1 MAEQRGGQFAK
12 SLAAVAVPVAATLLG
27 LLVGTIFIVLAG
39 SNPAEAYAA
48 LLQAVAGD
56 PSQIGETLVT
66 AIPLILTGLAVALA
80 FRCGLFNIGVEGQY
94 LVAMVASAWA
104 GYRFALPHVL
114 HVTTALLAGAAAGA
128 AWAAIAGLLKAYR
141 GVNEVITTIMLNY
154 IALYFTHWL
163 VMAPLRDPNAMA
175 PATPP
180 VRASAALAQG
190 LIPESRLHAG
200 LWIALAAALLL
211 WIFLWRTPLGYE
223 IRAVGL
229 SPGAAEYA
237 GIGVERS
244 VALVMALSGALAG
257 LAGGVQTIAITGR
270 FYEQAGFI
278 GYGFEAIA
286 VALVGRNHPI
296 GTVLSA
302 LLFAA
307 LDRGGP
313 AMQAMAGVPKT
324 VIWIIQGT
332 VILFV
337 AVEGL
342 WNILQQRKARAVKP
356 A

>member
-1 MAEQRGGQFAK
+1 VAK
-12 SLAAVAVPVAATLLG
+12 QARSPLTEALAAVAVPIGATLLG
-27 LLVGTIFIVLAG
+27 LLVGTIFILASG

-48 LLQAVAGD
+48 LWQSVAGD
-56 PSQIGETLVT
+56 PSQFGETLVN

-94 LVAMVASAWA
+94 LVALVASAWA

-114 HVTTALLAGAAAGA
+114 HITLALLAGAVAGA

-141 GVNEVITTIMLNY
+141 DVNEVITTIMLNY
-154 IALYFTHWL
+154 IALYFAHWL
-163 VMAPLRDPNAMA
+163 VMAPLRDPQALA

-180 VRASAALAQG
+180 ILPTAMLAQG
-190 LIPESRLHAG
+190 LIAESRLHAG

-211 WIFLWRTPLGYE
+211 WLFLWRTPLGYE

-237 GIGVERS
+237 GIS
-244 VALVMALSGALAG
+244 VKRNVLLVMALSGALAG
-257 LAGGVQTIAITGR
+257 LAGGVQTLGITGR

-286 VALVGRNHPI
+286 VALVGRNHPV

-313 AMQAMAGVPKT
+313 AMQAMAGVPMT
-324 VIWIIQGT
+324 VIAIVQGT

-342 WNILQQRKARAVKP
+342 WNIRQKRKARAVKP